1 MSYTCPKCKQSSHT
15 SSLAALNY
23 KETSLSDTQGRF
35 SGSAIGTGGIMLGG
49 GSYSGHTTTR
59 TKRAAKFDEPE
70 EVESNSLSFL
80 FLGLCGFIGFTV
92 IAGSF
97 MNSDAP
103 LSMFSLF
110 GVPSSSSISPSSNI
124 APFQKGILD
133 IKEHYAT
140 FLGAFFVFTAALIL
154 FLYWKRALQS
164 EDKAAEYNKQVLPK
178 FQERYAQLH
187 YCEKCH
193 VIFDEKGK
201 YESATENGF
210 DNMMA
215 IPQ

>member
-1 MSYTCPKCKQSSHT
+1 MSYTCPKCNQSHHSN
-15 SSLAALNY
+15 SLAALNY
-23 KETSLSDTQGRF
+23 KETAFSNTDGSF
-35 SGSAIGTGGIMLGG
+35 SGSAIGTGGIMF
-49 GSYSGHTTTR
+49 GSGTYSGHTTNQS
-59 TKRAAKFDEPE
+59 KRAAKFDEPE
-70 EVESNSLSFL
+70 KAESNATFSL

-110 GVPSSSSISPSSNI
+110 GVSSSTSNISPL
-124 APFQKGILD
+124 QKEILD
-133 IKEHYAT
+133 IKEHYAA
-140 FLGAFFVFTAALIL
+140 FLGAFFAFTAVLIF
-154 FLYWKRALQS
+154 FLHFKRALQS
-164 EDKAAEYNKQVLPK
+164 EDEAAEYNKQVLPK
-178 FQERYAQLH
+178 FQERYAELH

-210 DNMMA
+210 NNMMV